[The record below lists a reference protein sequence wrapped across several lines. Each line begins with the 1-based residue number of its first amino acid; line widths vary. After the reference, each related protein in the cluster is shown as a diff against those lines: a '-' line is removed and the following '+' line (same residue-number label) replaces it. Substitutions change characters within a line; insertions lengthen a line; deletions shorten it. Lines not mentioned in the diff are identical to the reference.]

1 MELPVVYEDMEP
13 KLKVKAMII
22 IFKEKELERDDSR

>member
-1 MELPVVYEDMEP
+1 MELKVVYEDIEP

-22 IFKEKELERDDSR
+22 IFKEKEKER